1 MGLKE
6 KFITYCELQRSAR
19 DYRERLGVDDKQTI
33 EAYYKANAAKREVLD
48 MIEELENEKHI

>member
-19 DYRERLGVDDKQTI
+19 DYRERLGAEDKQTVA
-33 EAYYKANAAKREVLD
+33 AYDKANAAKREVLRL
-48 MIEELENEKHI
+48 IEELENE

>member
-19 DYRERLGVDDKQTI
+19 DYRERLGAENRSTV
-33 EAYYKANAAKREVLD
+33 EAYAKANAAKREVLR
-48 MIEELENEKHI
+48 MIEELENE

>member
-19 DYRERLGVDDKQTI
+19 DQRERRGTDDPVTV
-33 EAYYKANAAKREVLD
+33 EAYAKANAAKREVLN
-48 MIEELENEKHI
+48 MIEELENE

>member
-19 DYRERLGVDDKQTI
+19 NYRERLGSENKQTI
-33 EAYYKANAAKREVLD
+33 EAYDKANAAKREVLN
-48 MIEELENEKHI
+48 MIEQLEGSNK